1 MIALSRVDASTLAAA
16 LGLPCLTSL
25 ALMFWAPSAMSP
37 TTFAIVAT
45 LFVATG
51 AIVINTFRNAQGTG
65 SIGQLL
71 YETDTATTAAPPPPQ
86 RTRWDRWVK
95 RYDKSA
101 ALGRR
106 QAVLALSVSVTLV
119 IVWAWLT

>member
-1 MIALSRVDASTLAAA
+1 MIALTRVDASTLAAA

-71 YETDTATTAAPPPPQ
+71 YETDTATTTAAPPQ
-86 RTRWDRWVK
+86 RTRWERWVK

>member
-1 MIALSRVDASTLAAA
+1 MIALTRVDASTLAAA

-45 LFVATG
+45 LFLATG

-71 YETDTATTAAPPPPQ
+71 YQTDTATTAAPPQ
-86 RTRWDRWVK
+86 RSRWERWVK

-106 QAVLALSVSVTLV
+106 QAILALSVSVTLV